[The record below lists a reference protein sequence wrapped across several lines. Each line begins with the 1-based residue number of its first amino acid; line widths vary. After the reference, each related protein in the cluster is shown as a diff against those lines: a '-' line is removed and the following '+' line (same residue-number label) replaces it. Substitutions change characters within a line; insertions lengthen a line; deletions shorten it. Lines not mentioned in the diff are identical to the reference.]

1 MELEVVD
8 IGIWLSRSTQGAGD
22 PAVERL
28 CRQVSDTLR
37 ETGVLVVRD
46 PRVSYADNAAF
57 LDMMELYFS
66 QSHEAKMKDVRA
78 ELHYQVRASASFA
91 SASRRSLSSPL
102 WPGGRDAGAGR
113 SASLQGETPRL
124 PPRLPPRP
132 TPRHR
137 WIPAARRTSRCS
149 PRSTEPPCP
158 RVQTP
163 SACTARPRCCLLSSF
178 AGGGTCGASGHAPP
192 PQPRPSWS

>member
-1 MELEVVD
+1 MELDVVD
-8 IGIWLSRSTQGAGD
+8 IGVWLNRHTLEVGD

-78 ELHYQVRASASFA
+78 ELHYQVR
-91 SASRRSLSSPL
+91 RRLRSSCLANSLSS
-102 WPGGRDAGAGR
+102 
-113 SASLQGETPRL
+113 
-124 PPRLPPRP
+124 
-132 TPRHR
+132 
-137 WIPAARRTSRCS
+137 AARW
-149 PRSTEPPCP
+149 
-158 RVQTP
+158 
-163 SACTARPRCCLLSSF
+163 AR
-178 AGGGTCGASGHAPP
+178 H
-192 PQPRPSWS
+192 PSWSRCLAARCGVSSYRSHVNLASRLVAQMDPRCAEDVALQPKEHRATLPTGADPK

>member
-1 MELEVVD
+1 MELDVVD
-8 IGIWLSRSTQGAGD
+8 IGVWLNRHTLEAGD

-78 ELHYQVRASASFA
+78 ELHYQVRK
-91 SASRRSLSSPL
+91 RRLSSCL
-102 WPGGRDAGAGR
+102 
-113 SASLQGETPRL
+113 SS
-124 PPRLPPRP
+124 
-132 TPRHR
+132 
-137 WIPAARRTSRCS
+137 SRC
-149 PRSTEPPCP
+149 CQ
-158 RVQTP
+158 VGATP
-163 SACTARPRCCLLSSF
+163 ELVEVPRCKV
-178 AGGGTCGASGHAPP
+178 
-192 PQPRPSWS
+192 